1 MYVNLFL
8 LIFYY
13 VVIPTRNSTRICDSL
28 NCVFSKSRIQ
38 FQSVPLSLT
47 DPFPTATNVAN
58 MTNIS
63 RTPEKLNL
71 DRATNVRATSLFLV
85 PTEQIA
91 KTIPLPAFSSSNW
104 RDSEMA
110 TTDFTTAKPTS
121 NTKPPNSCT
130 SWSRNS
136 GSRETNAS
144 GGSGFAV
151 AGGWDLALM
160 SVRML
165 DSLSSTQTCLALIPK
180 KPAGRGPETTTT
192 CRS

>member
-1 MYVNLFL
+1 MSIILFFSN
-8 LIFYY
+8 FYC
-13 VVIPTRNSTRICDSL
+13 VVISMRSRTRICDSL
-28 NCVFSKSRIQ
+28 NCVFSKSRIL

-47 DPFPTATNVAN
+47 DPFPRATNVAN

-63 RTPEKLNL
+63 RTPEKSNPG
-71 DRATNVRATSLFLV
+71 RATNVRATSLFLV

-104 RDSEMA
+104 KDSEMA

-121 NTKPPNSCT
+121 STKPPNSCT

-144 GGSGFAV
+144 GGSGLAV

-160 SVRML
+160 LVPML
-165 DSLSSTQTCLALIPK
+165 DSLSSTLTCLALIPK